1 MYFKL
6 SGNTIPNA
14 SANAVTGATGNPWWV
29 NFQPT
34 QNEFWFADIKPQDL
48 NSNVMVQGTLTQF
61 AADGITPLMTLTMY
75 VPVLGST
82 LASFGGTGGVGVNIS
97 ALNAFLIG
105 IIPFSVNSVQ
115 QQA

>member
-6 SGNTIPNA
+6 SGSTTANNTV
-14 SANAVTGATGNPWWV
+14 NAVSGATGNPWWV

-34 QNEFWFADIKPQDL
+34 QNEFWFADIKPEDL

-75 VPVLGST
+75 VPILGST
-82 LASFGGTGGVGVNIS
+82 LASFGGTGGVAVNIT
-97 ALNAFLIG
+97 ALNTFLSTIV
-105 IIPFSVNSVQ
+105 PFNVSTFLQ
-115 QQA
+115 QS